1 LSSIVGITQP
11 TENRGE
17 NQMGT
22 RYARCRVVA
31 AVAVLSTMLLAAP
44 ARADTVTQW
53 NQLATNALV
62 GDGQGSSAV
71 VHLAMVHAAMYDA
84 VNAIDQRYEPY
95 LVEPPAHPWYSQDAA
110 AATAAYRVLV
120 NSQPPVVQPIHQADL
135 VASAKSLYDAS
146 LGAIPPGAAKDGGI
160 ATGNAAADAMI
171 ASGLNDGRFG
181 PFRFSVGT
189 LPGQWRPV
197 LPLFVNDPFAWVK
210 DVKPFLIHSS
220 SQFGGPPP
228 YPLTS
233 VRYAKEFD
241 EVKSL
246 GAINSTTRTP
256 DETDAGRFW
265 GATNAVATWSS
276 LYRDI
281 AQRYG
286 RSLADNARMFAMLY
300 LAGGDAA
307 ITVWQDKA
315 KYSFWRPITAI
326 RQADTDGNPRTVAD
340 PNWLP
345 LVNTPPY
352 PEMPSGL
359 SSLSGASARTLRHFF
374 GTDHLAFGTTN
385 AIGITRNYTS
395 FSQAEQEVINAR
407 VWSGIHF
414 RHADRVGAAIGERIA
429 RWQQQRSLQPAED
442 DNDDVDGDGHN
453 RPSCHIRSS
462 KRTLSRS
469 LASC

>member
-1 LSSIVGITQP
+1 
-11 TENRGE
+11 
-17 NQMGT
+17 
-22 RYARCRVVA
+22 
-31 AVAVLSTMLLAAP
+31 
-44 ARADTVTQW
+44 
-53 NQLATNALV
+53 
-62 GDGQGSSAV
+62 
-71 VHLAMVHAAMYDA
+71 MVHAAMYDA
-84 VNAIDQRYEPY
+84 VNAIDHRCEPY
-95 LVEPPAHPWYSQDAA
+95 LVEPPAQQWYSQDAA

-120 NSQPPVVQPIHQADL
+120 DTTQPPVVQSMHQADL
-135 VASAKSLYDAS
+135 LASAKSLYDAS
-146 LGAIPPGAAKDGGI
+146 LGVIPPGAAKDGGI
-160 ATGNAAADAMI
+160 ATGNAAAEAMI
-171 ASGLNDGRFG
+171 AARLNDGRFG

-210 DVKPFLIHSS
+210 DVKPFLIDSS

-233 VRYAKEFD
+233 RRYAKEFN

-256 DETDAGRFW
+256 DETNAGRFW

-286 RSLADNARMFAMLY
+286 RSLADNARLFAMLY
-300 LAGGDAA
+300 LAGADAA
-307 ITVWQDKA
+307 ITVWADKA

-326 RQADTDGNPRTVAD
+326 READTDGNPRTIAD
-340 PNWLP
+340 PTWLP

-352 PEMPSGL
+352 TEMPSGL
-359 SSLSGASARTLRHFF
+359 SSLSAASARTLQDFF

-385 AIGITRNYTS
+385 ALGITRTYAS
-395 FSQAEQEVINAR
+395 PSQAEQEVINAR

-414 RHADRVGAAIGERIA
+414 RHADEQGAAVGERVA
-429 RWQQQRSLQPAED
+429 RWQQERFLQPVESDNHDNNGD
-442 DNDDVDGDGHN
+442 DQDG
-453 RPSCHIRSS
+453 R
-462 KRTLSRS
+462 
-469 LASC
+469 

>member
-1 LSSIVGITQP
+1 MPFTP
-11 TENRGE
+11 
-17 NQMGT
+17 
-22 RYARCRVVA
+22 CRLLV
-31 AVAVLSTMLLAAP
+31 AVALLSTMLLSAP

-62 GDGQGSSAV
+62 GDGQGSSAA
-71 VHLAMVHAAMYDA
+71 VHLAIVHVAMYDA
-84 VNAIDQRYEPY
+84 VNAIDGRSEPY
-95 LVEPPAHPWYSQDAA
+95 VVHTPAHRWYSQDAA
-110 AATAAYRVLV
+110 AATAAYRVLIG
-120 NSQPPVVQPIHQADL
+120 SQPPVVQPAHQADL
-135 VASAKSLYDAS
+135 VASAKSLYDAT
-146 LGAIPPGAAKDGGI
+146 LAAIPPGPAKDGGI
-160 ATGNAAADAMI
+160 ATGNAAADAII
-171 ASGLNDGRFG
+171 ATRLNDGRFG

-189 LPGQWRPV
+189 RPGQWRPV

-210 DVKPFLIHSS
+210 DVKPFLIQNS
-220 SQFGGPPP
+220 SQFSRPGP
-228 YPLTS
+228 YSLTS
-233 VRYAKEFD
+233 RKYAREFN

-246 GAINSTTRTP
+246 GAIDSATRTP
-256 DETDAGRFW
+256 NQTDAGRFW
-265 GATNAVATWSS
+265 GSTNAAGTWSS

-286 RSLADNARMFAMLY
+286 RSLADNARMFALLY
-300 LAGGDAA
+300 LAGADAS
-307 ITVWQDKA
+307 ITVWADKA

-326 RQADTDGNPRTVAD
+326 READTDGNPRTDAD

-395 FSQAEQEVINAR
+395 FSQAEDEVIDAR

-414 RHADRVGAAIGERIA
+414 RNADEQGATIGKRVA
-429 RWQQQRSLQPAED
+429 RWQQNRFLQPSDD
-442 DNDDVDGDGHN
+442 DNDHHHN
-453 RPSCHIRSS
+453 DNGEDDQDAP
-462 KRTLSRS
+462 
-469 LASC
+469 

>member
-1 LSSIVGITQP
+1 
-11 TENRGE
+11 
-17 NQMGT
+17 MGT
-22 RYARCRVVA
+22 SYARCRAVA
-31 AVAVLSTMLLAAP
+31 AVVVLSTMLLSAP

-53 NQLATNALV
+53 NQLATNALA

-71 VHLAMVHAAMYDA
+71 VHLAIVHGAMYDA
-84 VNAIDQRYEPY
+84 VNAIDRRYEPY
-95 LVEPPAHPWYSQDAA
+95 LVEPPAQRWYSQDAA
-110 AATAAYRVLV
+110 AATAAYRVLID
-120 NSQPPVVQPIHQADL
+120 SQPPVVQPVHQAAL
-135 VASAKSLYDAS
+135 VASAKSLYDAA
-146 LGAIPPGAAKDGGI
+146 LAAIPPGPAKDGGI
-160 ATGNAAADAMI
+160 ATGNAAAEAMI
-171 ASGLNDGRFG
+171 AARLNDGRFG

-189 LPGQWRPV
+189 LLGQWRPV

-210 DVKPFLIHSS
+210 DVKPFLIQNS
-220 SQFGGPPP
+220 SQFSGQGP

-233 VRYAKEFD
+233 RRYAKEFN

-246 GAINSTTRTP
+246 GALNSTTRTP
-256 DETDAGRFW
+256 DQTAAGRFW

-286 RSLADNARMFAMLY
+286 GSLADNARMFAMVY
-300 LAGGDAA
+300 LAGADTA
-307 ITVWQDKA
+307 ITVWADKD

-326 RQADTDGNPRTVAD
+326 READTDGNRRTVAD
-340 PNWLP
+340 PDWLP

-359 SSLSGASARTLRHFF
+359 SSLSGASARTLRDFF

-395 FSQAEQEVINAR
+395 FSQAENEVINAR

-414 RHADRVGAAIGERIA
+414 RHADEQGATIGERIA
-429 RWQQQRSLQPAED
+429 RWQQERFLQPAD
-442 DNDDVDGDGHN
+442 NDNDNDNDDQEG
-453 RPSCHIRSS
+453 R
-462 KRTLSRS
+462 
-469 LASC
+469 